1 MIYLLGVKPRKLW
14 MNAICG
20 DVIKIGQVTNSAK
33 SVLLLIDLEIST
45 NNVCIIHVNP
55 VKKETPHSFKGQQLE
70 NKSLNRF
77 EIYTGLWIFGFFF
90 EGFRTN

>member
-1 MIYLLGVKPRKLW
+1 MVSVNSGMDTTNTVGRACARFLMIYLLGVKPRKLW

-45 NNVCIIHVNP
+45 NNVCMIHVNP
-55 VKKETPHSFKGQQLE
+55 AKKKLRTRLRANNLKI
-70 NKSLNRF
+70 NR
-77 EIYTGLWIFGFFF
+77 
-90 EGFRTN
+90 